1 MSSDAY
7 HYIFVVCNSELKS
20 VVDLTWTCMLVLST
34 CCKVKNSQYPQLHPD
49 LIFETSKNVTRRT
62 NQK

>member
-20 VVDLTWTCMLVLST
+20 VVDLIWTCMLVL
-34 CCKVKNSQYPQLHPD
+34 KYVL
-49 LIFETSKNVTRRT
+49 
-62 NQK
+62 